1 MIRATAC
8 SVLALLL
15 GSCAAAP
22 PAQDAS
28 LESRIMELERESWM
42 AWKAQD
48 SAFFDGFLADDHVEL
63 GRGGPATKRDVLGFI
78 RGGAC
83 KVESYAI
90 SDFHFTRLSESSAML
105 VYHVRQSTQCA
116 GSPVPSPAWA
126 TSVFALRDGRWRNV
140 LYQQLPAAR

>member
-1 MIRATAC
+1 MTRATAAVLPAFLLAAC
-8 SVLALLL
+8 S
-15 GSCAAAP
+15 SAP
-22 PAQDAS
+22 PSDDGS

-48 SAFFDGFLADDHVEL
+48 SAFFEGFLAEDHTEL
-63 GRGGPATKRDVLGFI
+63 GRGGPATRRDVLGFI
-78 RGGAC
+78 RSGAC

-90 SDFHFTRLSESSAML
+90 SDFRFTRLSESSAML

-140 LYQQLPAAR
+140 LYQQIPAGR